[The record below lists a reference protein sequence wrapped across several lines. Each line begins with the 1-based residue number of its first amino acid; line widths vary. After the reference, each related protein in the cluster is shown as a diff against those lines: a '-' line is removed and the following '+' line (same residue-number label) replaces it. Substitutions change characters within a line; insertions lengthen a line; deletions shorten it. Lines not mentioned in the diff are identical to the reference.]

1 MGIFKKKKRDYGYGY
16 SNTLE
21 KMILEDDAP
30 DDEKEKIKST
40 HAIELYEAFDKVR
53 EKKEKNN
60 KVEGKPDYETRKRQE
75 NLRHGKSKNYA
86 VFLNASS
93 TICSQKRTRRER
105 ERDGAEN
112 CDH

>member
-53 EKKEKNN
+53 EKKKRIIKLRVSRITKQEK
-60 KVEGKPDYETRKRQE
+60 DRKRVSW
-75 NLRHGKSKNYA
+75 RKKSM
-86 VFLNASS
+86 
-93 TICSQKRTRRER
+93 TIF
-105 ERDGAEN
+105 
-112 CDH
+112 

>member
-75 NLRHGKSKNYA
+75 NLQHWKLSAYA
-86 VFLNASS
+86 SCFPASLIIFLPQRS
-93 TICSQKRTRRER
+93 
-105 ERDGAEN
+105 
-112 CDH
+112 

>member
-53 EKKEKNN
+53 EKK
-60 KVEGKPDYETRKRQE
+60 RKE
-75 NLRHGKSKNYA
+75 
-86 VFLNASS
+86 
-93 TICSQKRTRRER
+93 
-105 ERDGAEN
+105 
-112 CDH
+112 